1 MAELGEQADGVLGA
15 ITRRAAV
22 AVGVGAVVASTTGPK
37 TAIGRV
43 APEAIGTEATGAEA
57 VGAGLSTMG
66 SRVVRS
72 GPGEGG
78 WRHHVSRPGEPHLP
92 RTDLARASGSRTSR
106 QRPLAAFVHL
116 TDIHVQDTQSPA
128 RFEFIDSY
136 RDGAGVP
143 RYGGAY
149 RPHDVLT
156 TQVAESAVLAV
167 NALRTGPATGL
178 PLAFAVSTGDAA
190 DSCQYNE
197 LRWAIDVL
205 DGGPMVPDSGL
216 LGVYEGVGEAAV
228 DGSNP
233 DYWHPEGRQG
243 DDLVRRHGFPKVP
256 GLFTAA
262 TRPFSATGLA
272 MPWFAGHGNHE
283 GVIRGGF
290 AISGPLEAL
299 AVGDRKPIRMV
310 DGLTAPQFVD
320 RLMAGDARVLG
331 DLSPRA
337 VTSDEGRR
345 LVTRAELV
353 AQHFRTTGSPIGHGF
368 TEQNRREGT
377 AYYACDAPT
386 PDGSESALRIVVLD
400 SVNQNGDG
408 NGSLDL
414 EQFAWLR
421 RTLAEEPRRPTAVFS
436 HHTTHS
442 MDNDMAAPGGAKA
455 TGARERRVLGPEIV
469 RLLLASRQV
478 LLWVNG
484 HIHRNEITP
493 HPADGR
499 AGGFWEI
506 TTASHIDWPQQ
517 VRAVELAD
525 NADGTLSIFATI
537 VDTAAP
543 LRWDGSLD
551 SPLALAALSRELAA
565 NDPHRWDRPNASDAL
580 YLGRAIDRNVELLLP
595 VPAGL
600 DV

>member
-1 MAELGEQADGVLGA
+1 MGTQAQGVPGA

-22 AVGVGAVVASTTGPK
+22 AVGVGAMMAGSIDPGAADARVMPETISTGVSTTG
-37 TAIGRV
+37 G
-43 APEAIGTEATGAEA
+43 
-57 VGAGLSTMG
+57 
-66 SRVVRS
+66 RVVRS
-72 GPGEGG
+72 GPGENG
-78 WRHHVSRPGEPHLP
+78 WRHHVRRPGEPHLP
-92 RTDLARASGSRTSR
+92 RTDLTRASGSRLSR
-106 QRPLAAFVHL
+106 RRPLAAFVHL
-116 TDIHVQDTQSPA
+116 TDIHIQDTQSPA

-136 RDGAGVP
+136 RDGGGVP
-143 RYGGAY
+143 SYGGAY
-149 RPHDVLT
+149 RPNDALT

-167 NALRTGPATGL
+167 NALQTGPATGL

-197 LRWAIDVL
+197 LRWAIDVF
-205 DGGPMVPDSGL
+205 DGGRMVPDSGL
-216 LGVYEGVGEAAV
+216 LGVYEGVGTASI
-228 DGSNP
+228 DGANP
-233 DYWHPEGRQG
+233 NYWHPEGRHS
-243 DDLVRRHGFPKVP
+243 DDLTHRYGFPKVP
-256 GLFTAA
+256 GFLTAA
-262 TRPFSATGLA
+262 IRPFTATGLT

-290 AISGPLEAL
+290 ALSRPLEAL

-310 DGLTAPQFVD
+310 HGLTAPQFVD
-320 RLMAGDARVLG
+320 RLMAGDASVLD
-331 DLSPRA
+331 DLARHA
-337 VTSDEGRR
+337 VTPDEGRR
-345 LVTRAELV
+345 LVTRAEIV
-353 AQHFRTTGSPIGHGF
+353 AQHFRTTGSPVGHGF
-368 TEQNRREGT
+368 TEQNRSEGT

-386 PDGSESALRIVVLD
+386 PDGSASALRIVVLD

-421 RTLAEEPRRPTAVFS
+421 RTLAAEPHRPTAIFS
-436 HHTTHS
+436 HHTTQS
-442 MDNDMAAPGGAKA
+442 MDNDMAPHA
-455 TGARERRVLGPEIV
+455 ARGTERRVLGPEIV
-469 RLLLASRQV
+469 RLLLANRQV

-484 HIHRNEITP
+484 HIHRNQITP
-493 HPADGR
+493 HAADGR

-525 NADGTLSIFATI
+525 NADGTLSIFTTL

-543 LRWDGSLD
+543 VRWDGSLD

-565 NDPHRWDRPNASDAL
+565 NDPHRWDRPNAREGR
-580 YLGRAIDRNVELLLP
+580 YIGRAIDRNVELLLP

-600 DV
+600 AI